1 MKDNKWSRVLID
13 ALTKSN
19 KAALIV
25 VLLSVVMAFL
35 TPTFLSR
42 L

>member
-35 TPTFLSR
+35 TPPF
-42 L
+42 